1 MPRSSGP
8 RYVRRHYVIHPA
20 VLGAASTRSNG
31 VPRYI
36 QQRYGHGFC
45 CHAIAL
51 FNSRIFLFDEDHGTQ
66 SDIWFRVVDITR
78 CTDSPASW
86 ESVRVAAEVLGLN
99 MVAWDKREEIPPVP
113 AIIPIT
119 TKLPF
124 PHVALVIETRGQH
137 VEIVNYKGW
146 AGSHDPVQTR
156 IWGDLRI
163 PGDEPIFVVT
173 ERSC

>member
-1 MPRSSGP
+1 M
-8 RYVRRHYVIHPA
+8 RRV
-20 VLGAASTRSNG
+20 
-31 VPRYI
+31 RYI

-51 FNSRIFLFDEDHGTQ
+51 FNSRIFLFGEEHSTQ
-66 SDIWFRVVDITR
+66 SDIWHRVINTTR
-78 CTDSPASW
+78 CTDGPASW
-86 ESVRVAAEVLGLN
+86 ESVHLAAEILGLDL
-99 MVAWDKREEIPPVP
+99 VAWDKREEIPPVP

-146 AGSHDPVQTR
+146 AGSHEPVQTR